1 MEDNA
6 LNANGVH
13 QIQIHGLLCITRTP
27 RMTFYNTL
35 FSTSTVLPHND

>member
-13 QIQIHGLLCITRTP
+13 QIHIHSLLCITRTP
-27 RMTFYNTL
+27 RMTFMQYIV
-35 FSTSTVLPHND
+35 FYFYSPSTQ